1 MSHDCSVVEDGTM
14 ALLIQPFH
22 TFPDTLAFE
31 SNILPLQFLGVP
43 FLQLLP
49 LVISAQS
56 YLKKQS
62 RWDSSA
68 NGTLFSVTWG
78 CPPEEGSNLPLSGT
92 LSAPLCLCTWACVY
106 PNPTVPSQ
114 WQAPTSLL
122 PSQAPAAEPGAA
134 GIHVTE
140 VAGMVGVTGGNI
152 LLPHLSLRCL
162 WCTDT
167 EWVGWAAAVSKV
179 KTTVDESGQEHEGYP
194 VEAPSTL
201 HRDSAD
207 DTPRRLLCTS
217 HLPQTLAKCEDHR
230 LLTSREGEFPGGPVV
245 KTLHFP
251 CWGPGFNPWWRN

>member
-1 MSHDCSVVEDGTM
+1 MSHDCFVVEDGTM

-49 LVISAQS
+49 LLISAQS

-68 NGTLFSVTWG
+68 NGTLLCVLRLSSG
-78 CPPEEGSNLPLSGT
+78 GGLQPPSLWD

-106 PNPTVPSQ
+106 PSPTVPSQ

-134 GIHVTE
+134 GIHVAE
-140 VAGMVGVTGGNI
+140 VAGMVGVTGGNMF
-152 LLPHLSLRCL
+152 LPSLSLRCL

-167 EWVGWAAAVSKV
+167 EWVGWAAAVSKF
-179 KTTVDESGQEHEGYP
+179 KTTVDQSGQEHEGYP
-194 VEAPSTL
+194 MEAPSTL

-207 DTPRRLLCTS
+207 DTPRCLLCTS
-217 HLPQTLAKCEDHR
+217 H
-230 LLTSREGEFPGGPVV
+230 
-245 KTLHFP
+245 
-251 CWGPGFNPWWRN
+251 